1 MVRFL
6 LSSGAFLGALAV
18 VLGAFGAHGLKAR
31 LDAYS
36 LEIFQKGVEYQYVHV
51 LALLVAGLLAIKYPG
66 SLLTYAG
73 IAFMLG
79 ILFFSG
85 SLYLLATRQ
94 LLGIEAMS
102 GILGPITPIGG
113 LFFIIGWVLLGIHVL
128 KNVNG

>member
-6 LSSGAFLGALAV
+6 LSSGAFMGALAV

-51 LALLVAGLLAIKYPG
+51 LALLAAGLLALKYPG

-73 IAFMLG
+73 ITFMLG

-94 LLGIEAMS
+94 LLGIESMS

-113 LFFIIGWVLLGIHVL
+113 LFFIIGWMLLGIHVL
-128 KNVNG
+128 KNVNA